1 MAKIHTH
8 YDNLKVARMAP
19 QEVIRAAYKALS
31 QKYHPDKNPGDDK
44 AARIM
49 AIVNTAYGILSDP
62 MRRKEHDE
70 WIAAEEWEIAW
81 LESTNDDIAKHRV
94 SGVSSAS
101 SAWEA
106 PAAAPARPLLRQP
119 AVWMTLTAVFAAGLA
134 AGALF
139 PSAPRVV
146 RMVRAPAPV
155 PAPVPVL
162 PVVAPAAPVAAKTIP
177 DDFAAR
183 PEPSSAP
190 SLKTLAV
197 TELAVPARGA
207 DCSTEIRTSTAP
219 NGSPWPERSGYIDG
233 YALVNQARTCA
244 SRSATPSTTVPCWCA
259 SSTSSAP
266 PTCATPISCRTNRSP
281 STSWWPAVTRC
292 AIKTSTPAESAATVH
307 GRSSRLPRPPE
318 QSNERATLL
327 SFGLIRKN
335 PWRSQRIFQERAT
348 LTSTCGHDCAGRV
361 PSLVIA

>member
-81 LESTNDDIAKHRV
+81 LESTNDDIARHRV
-94 SGVSSAS
+94 SGVS

-146 RMVRAPAPV
+146 RMVRAPAP
-155 PAPVPVL
+155 APVPVL
-162 PVVAPAAPVAAKTIP
+162 PVAAPAAPVAARTIP

-183 PEPSSAP
+183 PDPASAASAP

-207 DCSTEIRTSTAP
+207 DCSTEIRTTTAP

-233 YALVNQARTCA
+233 YALVNQGPHMRIEVSNA
-244 SRSATPSTTVPCWCA
+244 V
-259 SSTSSAP
+259 
-266 PTCATPISCRTNRSP
+266 NDSP
-281 STSWWPAVTRC
+281 VLVR
-292 AIKTSTPAESAATVH
+292 VVD
-307 GRSSRLPRPPE
+307 L
-318 QSNERATLL
+318 ERAANVRHAYILPHE
-327 SFGLIRKN
+327 SFTIDKLVAGRYQVRYQN
-335 PWRSQRIFQERAT
+335 VDPGGER
-348 LTSTCGHDCAGRV
+348 GDCAQALKQALKQAAAA
-361 PSLVIA
+361 P